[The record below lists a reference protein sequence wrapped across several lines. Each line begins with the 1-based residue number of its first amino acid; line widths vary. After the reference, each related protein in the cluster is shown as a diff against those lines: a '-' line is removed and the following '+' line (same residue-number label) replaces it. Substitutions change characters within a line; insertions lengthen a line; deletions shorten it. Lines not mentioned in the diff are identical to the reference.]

1 MSEDFKYI
9 CPKCGGTIVIT
20 DWWDW
25 VGGECSCGQEWFWD
39 EDMNGDSKWPVTR
52 INGEL
57 TILLKREK

>member
-9 CPKCGGTIVIT
+9 CPKCGETIIT

-25 VGGECSCGQEWFWD
+25 SGGRCSCGQEWFWD